1 MIERTA
7 GVSRADVWTMVV
19 VGGVVGV
26 LAVIGVVVSAVR
38 AVRGEPLEVVI
49 GSATD
54 APVGE
59 LGAVVGDTVP
69 GRGAITRM
77 SVLVDGVPTWVYVVE
92 VGLAVLL
99 AVLML
104 TIATC
109 LVLLTRRLGQGRAF
123 GRVNTWLVGSIM
135 IAVVLWWAAAL
146 AGSAVR
152 FIGAFES
159 AAIGDWQATGLTP
172 VIDVPLTPVL
182 VAIGLLPLVIAF
194 SVGERLQRDSE
205 GLV

>member
-1 MIERTA
+1 MVERTV
-7 GVSRADVWTMVV
+7 GVSRADIWTMMV

-26 LAVIGVVVSAVR
+26 MAVIGVVVSAVR
-38 AVRGEPLEVVI
+38 AVRGEPLEVAVR
-49 GSATD
+49 SATD
-54 APVGE
+54 VPMGE
-59 LGAVVGDTVP
+59 LSVLLGDAAL
-69 GRGAITRM
+69 GHGAITRV
-77 SVLVDGVPTWVYVVE
+77 SVLVGGVPAWVYVVE

-104 TIATC
+104 AIAVC
-109 LVLLTRRLGQGRAF
+109 LVLLTRRLRQGQAF
-123 GRVNTWLVGSIM
+123 GRGNTWLVGSIL
-135 IAVVLWWAAAL
+135 IAVVLWWAATL
-146 AGSAVR
+146 AGSTVR

-159 AAIGDWQATGLTP
+159 AAIGDWQAVGLTP

-194 SVGERLQRDSE
+194 SLGERLQRDSE